1 MLDNKKE
8 FFTGVGLMIC
18 FLVVLGLIFS
28 PIYNGKNGI
37 DYLDNLYNTIS
48 KGSAYF
54 IPEYKIKAAKQTGNM
69 ITATFKMK
77 DEKQAKETALLFTK
91 SGASATYA
99 GSEIKLSGDVG
110 SIVLN
115 CLEDSEQMFHNH
127 GDVVKAKYGYDERQ
141 VLFNWWSSFKNMT
154 NDLNRQKKFEET
166 KFLGNVSKRAI
177 ECAYNY
183 YKIEP
188 QNISEK
194 WELVVFSLAFYVIYT
209 MWYGYA
215 IRFMFEGWGMKLEH

>member
-1 MLDNKKE
+1 
-8 FFTGVGLMIC
+8 
-18 FLVVLGLIFS
+18 
-28 PIYNGKNGI
+28 
-37 DYLDNLYNTIS
+37 
-48 KGSAYF
+48 
-54 IPEYKIKAAKQTGNM
+54 
-69 ITATFKMK
+69 MK

-215 IRFMFEGWGMKLEH
+215 ILFMFEGWGMKLEH

>member
-77 DEKQAKETALLFTK
+77 DEKQSKETALLFTK

-215 IRFMFEGWGMKLEH
+215 ILFMFEGWGMKLEH

>member
-215 IRFMFEGWGMKLEH
+215 ILFMFEGWGMKLEH